1 MRIGTHGRSLA
12 PASIPSVK
20 RIHDS
25 MRAEGL
31 VPVVDQALAAQL
43 AAAGLPLEA
52 DDEVADNPATAGIEV
67 FFSLGG
73 DGTFLDS
80 VAKVGRSGIPVL
92 GINLGRLGFLSSTR
106 EEGALAAIHAV
117 KTGRYTIED
126 RGLLALEAHGL
137 GEGAPLF
144 AMNEVSVHKRDTSSM
159 LAVDAFVDERF
170 LNTYWSDG
178 LIVATPT
185 GSTAYSLSCG
195 GPLLDPN
202 CDAMVITPI
211 AAHNL
216 NVRPIVLPG
225 ASRLR
230 LRAEAREDKYL
241 VNLDS
246 RSFTLD
252 APTDLYIRRADH
264 RVRFI
269 HLEGSDFFNTLRD
282 KLAWG
287 LDVRSGPP
295 VLKSNG

>member
-12 PASIPSVK
+12 LESIPSVK
-20 RIHDS
+20 RIHEA
-25 MRAEGL
+25 MRAEGM
-31 VPVVDQALAAQL
+31 VPVVDKALADQL
-43 AAAGLPLEA
+43 AAAGLPVDAHTEI
-52 DDEVADNPATAGIEV
+52 ADNPANAGIEV

-106 EEGALAAIHAV
+106 EEGAVAAMRAV
-117 KTGRYTIED
+117 KEGRYAIED
-126 RGLLALEAHGL
+126 RGLLAVQ
-137 GEGAPLF
+137 GEGLAFGTPLF

-159 LAVDAFVDERF
+159 LAVDAFVNDRF

-178 LIVATPT
+178 LIIATPT

-195 GPLLDPN
+195 GPLLDPT

-225 ASRLR
+225 DSQVR
-230 LRAEAREDKYL
+230 LRAHAREDKYL

-246 RSFTLD
+246 KSFTLD
-252 APTDLYIRRADH
+252 RPTDLHVRRADH

-282 KLAWG
+282 KLGWG

-295 VLKSNG
+295 VLKTNG

>member
-12 PASIPSVK
+12 RESIPSVK
-20 RIHDS
+20 RIHEA
-25 MRAEGL
+25 MRAEGMI
-31 VPVVDQALAAQL
+31 PVVDKALADQL
-43 AAAGLPLEA
+43 AAAGLPLDATTEI
-52 DDEVADNPATAGIEV
+52 ADNPANAGIEV

-106 EEGALAAIHAV
+106 EEGAVTGMRAV
-117 KTGRYTIED
+117 KEGRYTIED
-126 RGLLALEAHGL
+126 RGLLTVRGEGL
-137 GEGAPLF
+137 GDGTPMF
-144 AMNEVSVHKRDTSSM
+144 ALNEVSLHKRDTSSM
-159 LAVDAFVDERF
+159 LAVDAFVDDRF

-178 LIVATPT
+178 LIIATPT

-195 GPLLDPN
+195 GPLLDPT

-216 NVRPIVLPG
+216 NVRPIVVPG
-225 ASRLR
+225 ASLLR

-246 RSFTLD
+246 RSFTLER
-252 APTDLYIRRADH
+252 PTDLHIRRADH

-295 VLKSNG
+295 VLKTNG

>member
-12 PASIPSVK
+12 IESIPSVHD
-20 RIHDS
+20 IHAL
-25 MRAEGL
+25 MRANGM
-31 VPVVDQALAAQL
+31 VPVVDKALADQMS
-43 AAAGLPLEA
+43 AAGLPLGS
-52 DDEVADNPATAGIEV
+52 DTEVSENPALSGVEM

-106 EEGALAAIHAV
+106 VEGAEEAMRDVLR
-117 KTGRYTIED
+117 KNYTIED
-126 RGLLALEAHGL
+126 RGLLVMK
-137 GEGAPLF
+137 GEGMSSMF
-144 AMNEVSVHKRDTSSM
+144 ALNEVSVHKRDSSSM
-159 LAVDAFVDERF
+159 LAVHAHVDGRF

-195 GPLLDPN
+195 GPLLDPT

-211 AAHNL
+211 APHNL

-225 ASRLR
+225 SSIIKLT
-230 LRAEAREDKYL
+230 AEARGDKYL

-246 RSFTLD
+246 HSVALD
-252 APTDLYIRRADH
+252 RATDLDIRRADY
-264 RVRFI
+264 RVRFV
-269 HLEGSDFFNTLRD
+269 HLPGHDFFNTLRD

-287 LDVRSGPP
+287 LDVRSSPP
-295 VLKSNG
+295 GRVSNK